1 MAQNIVVLVEDS
13 PTQAKALSM
22 YLSQFGIDVVVAEDG
37 PPGIEAVLKLHPAAV
52 ILDINLPTMNGYQV
66 ARNIKRHPATSNIP
80 IIMLTK
86 LGTTRDMVNGLNQ
99 GADHYI
105 AKGPEAPEELR
116 RTLASFGIIEWR

>member
-1 MAQNIVVLVEDS
+1 MAVVVLVEDS
-13 PTQAKALSM
+13 PTQAKMLAM
-22 YLSQFGIDVVVAEDG
+22 YLGQFGVEVMIADDG
-37 PPGIEAVLKLHPAAV
+37 PPGIQMVTDLRPDAV

-66 ARNIKRHPATSNIP
+66 ARHIKRHPMTSNIP

-86 LGTTRDMVNGLNQ
+86 LGTTKDMVAGLDQ